1 MYKKIYRN
9 MCLLAILTLIL
20 SAITV
25 LCACYTS
32 FNEKYKQEIREEA
45 ELIANFINSG
55 SEAESIESELFG
67 TVTKK
72 VTVVSRSGTVIY
84 DNGIYVDEVGKSM
97 SEIEEALKNDA
108 GERSEFLLNGAKKL
122 FYYAVRLES
131 GNVLRICAKLNG
143 TTMIFYEVLLSVFL
157 MAGLIYLLT
166 AVVASGLTENI
177 LKPIEN
183 INVFETDDFENVYDE
198 IKPLLKRISHQSNEI
213 NRQMNKIASQ
223 RVRLQA
229 IMDNINE
236 GLVIIDKNSE
246 IISINSCAAEIF
258 EVSEKQ
264 LKHKSVFLLTDR
276 ENIQNE
282 FKNALDGAKSNIV
295 YESGGKSYQVFT
307 SPLLANG
314 EVNGAVMLL
323 FDVSEKNLSEKIRRE
338 FTANVSHELKTPLTA
353 IHGYAQI
360 IGSGIAKNEDI
371 PGFVRRIEKESSRL
385 IALVEDIIK
394 LSHLDEMSGS
404 VIKQEISLRA
414 VVDEVA
420 ENLGAKAAERN
431 VTFEVKGEESTVYAN
446 LSQITE
452 MVYNLADN
460 AIKYN
465 NPGGTVCFEL
475 MPGRLT
481 VSDNGIGIPE
491 KYLNRIFERFFRVDK
506 SHSKKVNGTGL
517 GLSIVKHLAMINGVD
532 IQVTSVLNEGTRFVL
547 CFDV

>member
-1 MYKKIYRN
+1 MYKKIYRS
-9 MCLLAILTLIL
+9 MCLLAIVTLIL
-20 SAITV
+20 SVITV

-32 FNEKYKQEIREEA
+32 FNEKYKQEIREET
-45 ELIANFINSG
+45 ELIADFINSG
-55 SEAESIESELFG
+55 NEDELIKNG
-67 TVTKK
+67 LMGSVNKRVTIIN
-72 VTVVSRSGTVIY
+72 RAGNVIY
-84 DNGIYVDEVGKSM
+84 DNGVYSEESDKSM
-97 SEIEEALKNDA
+97 PEVNEAEKSGT
-108 GERSEFLLNGAKKL
+108 GERSKFLPKGAKKM
-122 FYYAVRLES
+122 FYYAMKLES
-131 GNVLRICAKLNG
+131 GNVLRISARLNG
-143 TTMIFYEVLLSVFL
+143 TPMVFYGVLLSIVL

-166 AVVASGLTENI
+166 AVVASALTENI

-183 INVFETDDFENVYDE
+183 INVFETNDFEDVYDE

-246 IISINSCAAEIF
+246 IISVNSCAADIF
-258 EVSEKQ
+258 AVSEKQ
-264 LKHKSVFLLTDR
+264 LKHKSVLLLTKRDS
-276 ENIQNE
+276 IQNE
-282 FKNALDGAKSNIV
+282 FKNALGGAKSNIV
-295 YESGGKSYQVFT
+295 YEAEGKSYQVFT
-307 SPLLANG
+307 SPLLAND

-371 PGFVRRIEKESSRL
+371 PGFVKRIEKESSRL

-404 VIKQEISLRA
+404 VIKQEISLKA
-414 VVDEVA
+414 VVEEVA
-420 ENLGAKAAERN
+420 ENLSEKAAERN
-431 VTFEVKGEESTVYAN
+431 VSLEIKGGESTVIAN

-452 MVYNLADN
+452 MIYNLADN

-465 NPGGTVCFEL
+465 NLGGKVCFEIT
-475 MPGRLT
+475 PGRLT
-481 VSDNGIGIPE
+481 VSDTGIGIPE
-491 KYLNRIFERFFRVDK
+491 KYLDRIFERFFRVDK

-517 GLSIVKHLAMINGVD
+517 GLSIVKHLAMINDVD
-532 IQVTSVLNEGTRFVL
+532 IQVASVLGEGTRFVL
-547 CFDV
+547 CFTR